1 MASDIDEYIST
12 EDALDIDGGGGDRD
26 VKGDEFELHMN
37 ENETEYYIEDYSVTG
52 EDNVDRGSHKK
63 FLKVTSR
70 GSI

>member
-1 MASDIDEYIST
+1 MASEIDEGIAT
-12 EDALDIDGGGGDRD
+12 EDATDIDGDGRD
-26 VKGDEFELHMN
+26 SNVEGDEFELHMN